1 MNPLAGLFA
10 RWSTDRVRHSDQ
22 FRGVEPERY
31 SRRADAR
38 RDNRRGIRAE
48 WFRRVDRAAV
58 FNTRNWRQRRREVQ
72 SQREVLEMRKFKRSK
87 GSLGRWTAR
96 LGYAFGVL
104 TIALPVRA
112 FAATAGGVLPWD
124 QPLNTLQNDLQGTV
138 AHAIV
143 TAAII
148 ATAITC
154 SVSEHGTGVRKMSA
168 VAFGGP
174 PAPGATQLMATLF
187 PLRAAVF

>member
-10 RWSTDRVRHSDQ
+10 RWPADRVRHSNQ

-38 RDNRRGIRAE
+38 RDNRRGLRAD

-58 FNTRNWRQRRREVQ
+58 FNTRNWTPRRREVQ

-87 GSLGRWTAR
+87 RSFGSGTAR

-104 TIALPVRA
+104 TIALPARA
-112 FAATAGGVLPWD
+112 
-124 QPLNTLQNDLQGTV
+124 
-138 AHAIV
+138 
-143 TAAII
+143 
-148 ATAITC
+148 
-154 SVSEHGTGVRKMSA
+154 
-168 VAFGGP
+168 
-174 PAPGATQLMATLF
+174 
-187 PLRAAVF
+187 LRALCARLGPEPRAT

>member
-31 SRRADAR
+31 SRRAHAR
-38 RDNRRGIRAE
+38 RDNRRGIRAD

-58 FNTRNWRQRRREVQ
+58 FNTRNWTPRRREVQ

-87 GSLGRWTAR
+87 GSLGRWTAL

-104 TIALPVRA
+104 TIARPVRA

-148 ATAITC
+148 GTGITW
-154 SVSEHGTGVRKMSA
+154 SVSEHGTGVRKMSP
-168 VAFGGP
+168 VAFGAP
-174 PAPGATQLMATLF
+174 PALAPPHLIPT
-187 PLRAAVF
+187 PLPLLPPP

>member
-1 MNPLAGLFA
+1 MNPLAVFFA

-38 RDNRRGIRAE
+38 RGDRCRLRAD

-58 FNTRNWRQRRREVQ
+58 FNIRNWTPRRREVQ

-87 GSLGRWTAR
+87 GSLGRWTTR

-104 TIALPVRA
+104 TIALPARA

-124 QPLNTLQNDLQGTV
+124 QP
-138 AHAIV
+138 
-143 TAAII
+143 
-148 ATAITC
+148 
-154 SVSEHGTGVRKMSA
+154 
-168 VAFGGP
+168 
-174 PAPGATQLMATLF
+174 
-187 PLRAAVF
+187 